1 MSGKRQ
7 DLVIAGGIAVLIVV
21 VLMLVLQLYGLQTKP
36 QKPVIGMILQGK
48 MTDKGWNHQNYI
60 GIRDATNKLGLQLEV
75 CDDMQA
81 GSEALQKSIKDM
93 EKEKKLL
100 FLSSADYE
108 ADMRQSVRN
117 GSNLIF
123 ALPALEIKPNG
134 QCIPYFIRLY
144 QGEYLAGVLAG
155 MRTQTGRI
163 GYVASMPVPETT
175 RGVNAF
181 TLGVHKTNPA
191 AQVIVYWVG
200 SWDDASREI
209 YGANALIDAGVDVM
223 NSHQDRANVQKT
235 ADQRGIDYINYQE
248 PMEDASGHNIAT
260 MACDWSIVYEKIMQD
275 YQQGRLQ
282 PMYWMGIPEGAVDLS
297 DFSAAVTDSQ
307 RDMVEKTKRAIYEGQ
322 TVFSGEIR
330 DRQGVLRCEKD
341 ETINDEALVHMNWYV
356 EGVRFYDERN

>member
-1 MSGKRQ
+1 
-7 DLVIAGGIAVLIVV
+7 
-21 VLMLVLQLYGLQTKP
+21 MLVLQLYGLQTKP

-144 QGEYLAGVLAG
+144 
-155 MRTQTGRI
+155 
-163 GYVASMPVPETT
+163 
-175 RGVNAF
+175 
-181 TLGVHKTNPA
+181 
-191 AQVIVYWVG
+191 
-200 SWDDASREI
+200 
-209 YGANALIDAGVDVM
+209 
-223 NSHQDRANVQKT
+223 
-235 ADQRGIDYINYQE
+235 
-248 PMEDASGHNIAT
+248 
-260 MACDWSIVYEKIMQD
+260 
-275 YQQGRLQ
+275 
-282 PMYWMGIPEGAVDLS
+282 
-297 DFSAAVTDSQ
+297 
-307 RDMVEKTKRAIYEGQ
+307 
-322 TVFSGEIR
+322 
-330 DRQGVLRCEKD
+330 
-341 ETINDEALVHMNWYV
+341 
-356 EGVRFYDERN
+356 